1 MKTLRPLCASKD
13 DFSSFIAGQEG
24 VVSEAFERQEKF
36 ANATYSDKKFE
47 LDKLDVSTAIES
59 ILDFQD
65 RAEKLLDMIPA
76 SEAATNTIIDKFLNS
91 DRTKMVEHYREEIKS
106 ATTTLEL
113 NALIDEI
120 ENDIRKM
127 DEFVDG
133 QLTLEAFLRWLVS
146 FMWIF
151 GMTVGFG
158 LLGLTGSTL
167 VAADRYQN
175 VERIR
180 NKTRELIPHLKKLL
194 GEAKA
199 KYNKLASKR

>member
-1 MKTLRPLCASKD
+1 MKTLRPICASKD

-24 VVSEAFERQEKF
+24 VVAEAFERQEKF
-36 ANATYSDKKFE
+36 ANATYSDRKFE
-47 LDKLDVSTAIES
+47 LDKLDVSAAIES

-76 SEAATNTIIDKFLNS
+76 SEAATNSIIDKFLNS

-167 VAADRYQN
+167 LTVDRYQN
-175 VERIR
+175 IDRIR
-180 NKTRELIPHLKKLL
+180 NKTKELVPHLKKLL

-199 KYNKLASKR
+199 KYNKLSSKK